1 MSLRNFVLIDVYFAS
16 KQIYEDQS
24 QGILCY
30 EDESGEIICEGYD
43 EGPRYQR
50 IPRPTHHRR

>member
-50 IPRPTHHRR
+50 IPRPTHHPR

>member
-1 MSLRNFVLIDVYFAS
+1 MLTDLYFAP
-16 KQIYEDQS
+16 KQIYEDKS
-24 QGILCY
+24 QGIICY

-50 IPRPTHHRR
+50 IPRPTHHPR